1 MIRQL
6 VEAVDKA
13 VSRGGRSLGQL
24 VLRSGEMQRV
34 LNSGGVWK
42 NTAVCCLWGGLEL
55 RDWQ

>member
-42 NTAVCCLWGGLEL
+42 NTAVCCLC
-55 RDWQ
+55 